1 MALMDVISGLS
12 SFATLHSWINEQF
25 ETIMDYKK
33 GKKLDDISIE
43 FKNNYLKKLKD
54 EFVEEKVDKYIA
66 ESTSDF
72 STRSIIQLF
81 SDDEREK
88 VILDFFE
95 KNPQLQYRDKEK
107 IISILNEYLDTLSKY
122 LTEKMNY
129 DSKIII
135 KTVRDGDKAI
145 YGQLKEIKDSLS
157 VQNVYHELD
166 LSKKIIS
173 KCNALN
179 ALLLNNLHINLW
191 IKDINEDFLTGNSL
205 TDIIMRI
212 KSFFEL
218 LNKKEFN
225 NISGAKCENSIEAL
239 FNMIK
244 VLTPD
249 LSIDL
254 NTFYYEKIVQT
265 LVCINGFL
273 EKSESYYMSIGALG
287 LFNDNSEENIF
298 KCIMNNL
305 LSFVVISFST
315 LDNLWRDRDYK
326 KIENEV
332 SNKMHQYLLQHIKL
346 LIDNDRIKFV
356 KTIYDNKSI
365 LDLTLA
371 EMFSCNVNE
380 LRKKLYRLTET
391 FLLYEY
397 NDNSSTKLFISGAYT
412 KTFEKYYN
420 EIFGEVKNES

>member
-25 ETIMDYKK
+25 ETIVNYKK
-33 GKKLDDISIE
+33 SKKLNDISIE

-54 EFVEEKVDKYIA
+54 EFIEEKVDQYLA
-66 ESTSDF
+66 ESASDF
-72 STRSIIQLF
+72 STKSIVELF
-81 SDDEREK
+81 SDDEREE
-88 VILDFFE
+88 VIQDFFR
-95 KNPQLQYRDKEK
+95 KNPRLQYTDKKK
-107 IISILNEYLDTLSKY
+107 IISILNEYLDTLSEY
-122 LTEKMNY
+122 LTEKMSY

-135 KTVRDGDKAI
+135 KTVKDGDKALSD
-145 YGQLKEIKDSLS
+145 QLKEIKDILP
-157 VQNVYHELD
+157 VQNVYHDLD

-179 ALLLNNLHINLW
+179 ALLLNNLHISLW
-191 IKDINEDFLTGNSL
+191 IKDIDEDFLTGNSL

-218 LNKKEFN
+218 INKKEFN
-225 NISGAKCENSIEAL
+225 NVSGAKCENSIEAL

-244 VLTPD
+244 VLVPD

-254 NTFYYEKIVQT
+254 NAFYYEKIVQT
-265 LVCINGFL
+265 LACINGFL

-305 LSFVVISFST
+305 LSFIVISFNT
-315 LDNLWRDRDYK
+315 LDNFWRNRDYK

-332 SNKMHQYLLQHIKL
+332 NNKMHQYLLRHIKL
-346 LIDNDRIKFV
+346 LIDDDNISFV
-356 KTIYDNKSI
+356 KTIYDYKSI
-365 LDLTLA
+365 LDVNLA
-371 EMFSCNVNE
+371 KMFLCDVNE
-380 LRKKLYRLTET
+380 LRKKLYRLTDT
-391 FLLYEY
+391 FLGYEY
-397 NDNSSTKLFISGAYT
+397 NDNLSTKLFISGEYT